1 LEGLAGVLRFV
12 DFPAAEPCLAFL
24 GGILDLMVD

>member
-1 LEGLAGVLRFV
+1 LAGALHFV
-12 DFPAAEPCLAFL
+12 DFAVVEPCLDFL